1 MAARHRSP
9 LRDHPRSRAIFV
21 DAPVSSMKI
30 SRSGASPAWPSNQ
43 SRRRASTS
51 GRRCSAA
58 WPVFFVRQPALG
70 EEVPDRRRAPFH
82 PVPRSDPQA
91 DPAHSA
97 AAPHS
102 LPAWLASAFWR
113 IDQHATAPSLLGSPG
128 HRFGSPRCAAPRGRS
143 STVLAPAGKQYD
155 VCLFPERAEEQSPH
169 VPRKTGN
176 VLTAAW
182 PIAINVLVGMPP
194 DLRNHLEPNQRRRH
208 SSIGY
213 RTPAQ
218 ARRDMTIDQAA

>member
-1 MAARHRSP
+1 MFPARLMRTLFLPERYPRPSSACRIIGGFNRSSQHVQF
-9 LRDHPRSRAIFV
+9 D
-21 DAPVSSMKI
+21 
-30 SRSGASPAWPSNQ
+30 WP
-43 SRRRASTS
+43 AST
-51 GRRCSAA
+51 GPELRREFSIRGSWGPCIERVSNNCEYVRTVCAQIGSFREVLSKQSISVLVRSALPRA
-58 WPVFFVRQPALG
+58 VRFA
-70 EEVPDRRRAPFH
+70 EVDGKAGCN
-82 PVPRSDPQA
+82 PQA

-128 HRFGSPRCAAPRGRS
+128 HRFESPRCAAPRGRS

-169 VPRKTGN
+169 VPRKTVN

-182 PIAINVLVGMPP
+182 SIAINVMVACRPT
-194 DLRNHLEPNQRRRH
+194 
-208 SSIGY
+208 S
-213 RTPAQ
+213 
-218 ARRDMTIDQAA
+218 